1 MDAAGDR
8 ALRWLA
14 ELSAQRAV
22 DGLVDAGLV
31 DATEVPSPGSPRDN
45 VESLDAVREGARGQR
60 RHAAAQVAAARAQA
74 LRARAMRQRVDEDRR
89 RLRLADAHAAL
100 GDVLAADALRAEA
113 PTSLP
118 EVLER
123 SRYAALLAD
132 DERRIRYVNPPAVE
146 LLARPS
152 AELLG
157 LRLDELLPPDA
168 ERDARWAAF
177 RRGEKPSER
186 SRVLLP
192 DGRELEMAV
201 SAMANVAPGT
211 HLFVFEPFELP
222 SGSRPAPI
230 LRPREREV
238 MGLVATGAT
247 SADIAARLVLST
259 ATVESHIRNAVARL
273 GARNR
278 THASVL
284 ALQRGE
290 LALRAVGAACVAR
303 AREPAP

>member
-31 DATEVPSPGSPRDN
+31 DASDVPSPESPRDN

-60 RHAAAQVAAARAQA
+60 RQAAAQISAARTQA

-118 EVLER
+118 EALQR
-123 SRYAALLAD
+123 SRHPALLAD
-132 DERRIRYVNPPAVE
+132 DERRVRYVNPPAAE

-152 AELLG
+152 AQLLG
-157 LRLDELLPPDA
+157 MRLDELLPPDS
-168 ERDARWAAF
+168 ELDARWAAF
-177 RRGEKPSER
+177 RRGEKPSTR
-186 SRVLLP
+186 SSVLLP

-222 SGSRPAPI
+222 SGPRPAPT

-290 LALRAVGAACVAR
+290 LALRAVGAASA
-303 AREPAP
+303 ASAHEPAP